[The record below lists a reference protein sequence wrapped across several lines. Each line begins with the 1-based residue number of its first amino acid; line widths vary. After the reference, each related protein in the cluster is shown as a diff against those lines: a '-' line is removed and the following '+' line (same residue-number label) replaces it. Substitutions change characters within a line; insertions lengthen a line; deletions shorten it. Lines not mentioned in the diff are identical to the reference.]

1 MEMEYL
7 DDEDDDEQAEDT
19 DKKALIQKVSQ
30 SNQSILKQLERLT
43 AATRLQLLKF
53 EAAQKPSSN
62 SKLQQDMKQ
71 DQLKGIPELEEAK
84 NELDMAYRQLD

>member
-53 EAAQKPSSN
+53 EAA
-62 SKLQQDMKQ
+62 
-71 DQLKGIPELEEAK
+71 
-84 NELDMAYRQLD
+84 